1 MDFFKENQFW
11 CIILGIVIL
20 MIIHHLIS
28 KESIIEGAELS
39 LMVKNHTIDEEEKEI
54 DDLAP
59 IIDPKKLSEMD
70 KELEERVSSAS
81 GSGP

>member
-28 KESIIEGAELS
+28 KESIIEGAELT
-39 LMVKNHTIDEEEKEI
+39 LMVKNHTIDEEEEKEI

-70 KELEERVSSAS
+70 KELEE
-81 GSGP
+81 GIKCKW